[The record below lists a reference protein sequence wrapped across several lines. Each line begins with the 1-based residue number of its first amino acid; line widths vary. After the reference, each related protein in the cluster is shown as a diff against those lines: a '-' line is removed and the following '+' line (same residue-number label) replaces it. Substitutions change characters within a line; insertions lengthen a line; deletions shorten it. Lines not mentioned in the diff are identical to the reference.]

1 MRDERRPFGQWHN
14 FTHDTTVTLR
24 TSKLA
29 DMAAKWWDAGLVEE
43 INGYD
48 ADDYANQVY
57 HASVTALFWADC
69 QGYDKALAK
78 ELSEAR
84 DWDALGNGDA
94 DVELSSAHLD
104 YDADNLD
111 SGDREILQSDAEGF
125 VRMAW
130 PWLVQRGTE
139 PDQVG
144 RDLHLTRNGHG
155 AGFWDGDYGDAGDA
169 LTELS
174 KPFGS
179 ISVQVGLDEDGD
191 AVEFQLLNG

>member
-1 MRDERRPFGQWHN
+1 MVRIMRDERRPFGQWHN
-14 FTHDTTVTLR
+14 FTNDTTVTLR

-48 ADDYANQVY
+48 ADSYVNQVM

-69 QGYDKALAK
+69 RGYDKTLAN
-78 ELSEAR
+78 ELSE
-84 DWDALGNGDA
+84 DA
-94 DVELSSAHLD
+94 DVELPDAYLE

-125 VRMAW
+125 VRYAW

-139 PDQVG
+139 PNQVG
-144 RDLHLTRNGHG
+144 HDLHLTRNGHG
-155 AGFWDGDYGDAGDA
+155 AGFWDGNYGDAGDA

-179 ISVQVGLDEDGD
+179 ISVQVGLDDDGD